1 MSKREDILF
10 SIIIPTYNRAHLIPK
25 TIESVIAQSYSNW
38 ELIIVD
44 DGSED
49 NTSEVIASFADKR
62 IRYYYKKNEERSIAR
77 NFGIDKAKGEFIN
90 FLDDDDFLLIDFL
103 QEFYIEIKKENISKG
118 LIMCNQLEI
127 DTHGNKVNRERK
139 ILNVGNPAKFVL
151 QYANNLQPLIIS
163 KNILLEDRF
172 DTRFTIGEDF
182 HLLLRL
188 VLKHTLYYLPKILCV
203 YVNHEEMTMVKE
215 LNNNLFIDLPYN
227 RLDTLEYF
235 FKEKKNSLIKNNV
248 LKPLSDRYNKISYFY
263 ASEAIKKKNNAF
275 AKKIIKNLKWSGNI
289 YKIVYY
295 KLSIYIRGIYFQ
307 LLS

>member
-1 MSKREDILF
+1 VK
-10 SIIIPTYNRAHLIPK
+10 HLK
-25 TIESVIAQSYSNW
+25 
-38 ELIIVD
+38 
-44 DGSED
+44 
-49 NTSEVIASFADKR
+49 
-62 IRYYYKKNEERSIAR
+62 
-77 NFGIDKAKGEFIN
+77 
-90 FLDDDDFLLIDFL
+90 
-103 QEFYIEIKKENISKG
+103 
-118 LIMCNQLEI
+118 
-127 DTHGNKVNRERK
+127 
-139 ILNVGNPAKFVL
+139 
-151 QYANNLQPLIIS
+151 IS
-163 KNILLEDRF
+163 KNILTENKF

-188 VLKHTLYYLPKILCV
+188 VLKHTLYYLPKTLCV

-227 RLDTLEYF
+227 RLDTLDYF
-235 FKEKKNSLIKNNV
+235 FKEKNNSIIKNNI

-263 ASEAIKKKNNAF
+263 ASEAIKKKNNVF